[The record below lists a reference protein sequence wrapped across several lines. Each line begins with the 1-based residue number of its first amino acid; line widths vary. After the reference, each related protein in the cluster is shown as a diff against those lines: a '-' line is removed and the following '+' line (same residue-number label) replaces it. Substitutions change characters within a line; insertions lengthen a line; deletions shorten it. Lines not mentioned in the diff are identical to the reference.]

1 MTHQPSTAA
10 PQAAQIVPASKP
22 STDKY
27 IAVAGNIGA
36 GKTTLVEFL
45 KYRFD
50 LTPFYEPNADNPFLT
65 PFYGDMKRWAFH
77 SQMYFL
83 THKFRL
89 HQTLADQPGVVVQD
103 RTIYEDAEIFA
114 ENLYRTRKMTTDE
127 YRTYRTLYEGIIETL
142 RPPDLMIY
150 LRATVRTVRHRIRKR
165 GRPEEQDVPL
175 SYIRRLHDLYES
187 WFDRYDRSPTLVI
200 EVDRLDYI
208 QDLVDRIEIIRT
220 IQAHLD
226 A

>member
-1 MTHQPSTAA
+1 MT
-10 PQAAQIVPASKP
+10 AQ
-22 STDKY
+22 TDKY

-45 KYRFD
+45 QYRFG

-65 PFYGDMKRWAFH
+65 SFYDDMKRWAFH

-83 THKFRL
+83 SHKFRL
-89 HQTLADQPGVVVQD
+89 HQTLAQLPGVVVQD

-114 ENLYRTRKMTTDE
+114 ENLHRTRKMTDGE
-127 YRTYRTLYEGIIETL
+127 YQTYRTLYEGIIETL

-150 LRATVRTVRHRIRKR
+150 LRATVRTVRTRIRKR
-165 GRPEEQDVPL
+165 GRPEEQDLPL
-175 SYIRRLHDLYES
+175 RYIKRLHTLYEE
-187 WFDRYDRSPTLVI
+187 WFQRYDRSPTLVI

-208 QDLVDRIEIIRT
+208 QDLVDRLDLIKTIE
-220 IQAHLD
+220 QHL
-226 A
+226 